1 MKTAD
6 FLIIGGGIAGL
17 SAAAQLARHGK
28 VLVVEGEASLGYH
41 ASGRSATFYHFG
53 LGNGPVRAL
62 TACSR
67 SFFETP
73 PDDFAPAPL
82 CRPTPALFI
91 AREEMVEALAAMEA
105 GMKLYTDTTSRVSLA
120 EVEALCPILK
130 TGPGAIVEAVVDTG
144 GRRLDADGLLQGYA
158 RSLKKAGGEVHTGQ
172 RIAVVAREGSN
183 WTVASEKGERFA
195 APILINAAGAW
206 ADHFATMASI
216 SPIGI
221 QPKRRT
227 IIQFDPPSGMTIS
240 DWPFVKAAVDE
251 FYMVPESGR
260 IMASPVDE
268 VDSDPVDAAPEDY
281 DLALAAWRVEDYTH
295 LTVPRIAHRWA
306 GLRSFVADRVLVAGF
321 EAQTEGFFWLAGQGG
336 YGLQTAPTMARCV
349 ESLLCNTPWPV
360 DLGAMGVTAE
370 TLSPAR
376 ASLNR

>member
-1 MKTAD
+1 M
-6 FLIIGGGIAGL
+6 IIGGGIAGL
-17 SAAAQLARHGK
+17 SAAARLAPHGK
-28 VLVVEGEASLGYH
+28 VIVIEGEGSLGYH

-67 SFFETP
+67 DFFENP
-73 PDDFAPAPL
+73 PEDFAAAPL

-91 AREEMVEALAAMEA
+91 AREEMVEALATMEA

-130 TGPGAIVEAVVDTG
+130 TGLGAVVEAVVDTG

-158 RSLKKAGGEVHTGQ
+158 RSLKQAGGEVYTGQ
-172 RIAVVAREGSN
+172 RIARVAREGTN
-183 WTVASEKGERFA
+183 WAVTSEKGEHFA
-195 APILINAAGAW
+195 APILINASGAW
-206 ADHFATMASI
+206 ADHFAAMAGVA
-216 SPIGI
+216 PIGI

-227 IIQFDPPSGMTIS
+227 IIQFDPPPGMEIK

-251 FYMVPESGR
+251 FYMIPESGR

-268 VDSDPVDAAPEDY
+268 VDSDPLDAAPEEY
-281 DLALAAWRVEDYTH
+281 DLALAAWRVEEYTH

-321 EAQTEGFFWLAGQGG
+321 EANADGFFWLAGQGG

-349 ESLLCNTPWPV
+349 ESLLCKTPWPN
-360 DLGAMGVTAE
+360 DLAAMGVTAE

>member
-17 SAAAQLARHGK
+17 SAAARLAHHGK
-28 VLVVEGEASLGYH
+28 VIVLEGEASLGYH
-41 ASGRSATFYHFG
+41 SSGRSATFYHFG

-67 SFFETP
+67 AFFETP
-73 PDDFAPAPL
+73 PDDFASAPL

-91 AREEMVEALAAMEA
+91 AREDMVEALATMEA
-105 GMKLYTDTTSRVSLA
+105 GMKVYTDTTSRVTLA
-120 EVEALCPILK
+120 EVEALCPIIK
-130 TGPGAIVEAVVDTG
+130 TGPGAVVEAVVDTG
-144 GRRLDADGLLQGYA
+144 GRRLDADGLMQGYA
-158 RSLKKAGGEVHTGQ
+158 KALKLAGGEVYIGQ
-172 RIAVVAREGSN
+172 RIASVKREASN
-183 WTVASEKGERFA
+183 WTVTSEKGEQFA

-206 ADHFATMASI
+206 ADEFAAMAGVN
-216 SPIGI
+216 PIGL

-227 IIQFDPPSGMTIS
+227 IIQFDPPAGMNIS

-251 FYMVPESGR
+251 FYMIPESGR

-268 VDSDPVDAAPEDY
+268 VDSDPVDAAPEEY
-281 DLALAAWRVEDYTH
+281 DLALAAWRVEEYTH

-321 EAQTEGFFWLAGQGG
+321 EAEAQGFFWLAGQGG
-336 YGLQTAPTMARCV
+336 YGLQTAPAMAACV
-349 ESLLCNTPWPV
+349 ESLLCGTAWSEE
-360 DLGAMGVTAE
+360 LTAMGVTAD
-370 TLSPAR
+370 TLSPGR
-376 ASLNR
+376 GSLNR